1 MAERYGRY
9 DPAPDL
15 GTLLGAVLDRDMT
28 SAGYRAARLA
38 DHLGIGAGDSGEAIG
53 WKLREAF
60 SPKACRCG
68 INGGPGEVIPP
79 ACPVHGIA
87 CPDCGGLEECA
98 DNCGEAC
105 EATGSKSGTA
115 CGVTPASLYRAE
127 CGGGHPRE
135 ARLCA
140 RHASAGLWCRD
151 CFEGG
156 GTVRHV
162 TPVPVPEAVARVT
175 MPGRAVSGG

>member
-1 MAERYGRY
+1 MADNYDVLPDLARLLHAALTWGRDAAEYAERIAEHLALGE
-9 DPAPDL
+9 DPSAA
-15 GTLLGAVLDRDMT
+15 TVAVR
-28 SAGYRAARLA
+28 
-38 DHLGIGAGDSGEAIG
+38 
-53 WKLREAF
+53 LREALGV
-60 SPKACRCG
+60 KACKCS

-98 DNCGEAC
+98 ATCGEAC
-105 EATGSKSGTA
+105 RAAGSKSGTV
-115 CGVTPASLYRAE
+115 CGVTPAALYKAE
-127 CGGGHPRE
+127 CGSGHPRE

-140 RHASAGLWCRD
+140 GHAAADLWCRD

-156 GTVRHV
+156 GKVRYV
-162 TPVPVPEAVARVT
+162 TPVPVPEAAARVT